1 MEDEGWAGYIWDRST
16 IRLAVVLVGLLVFA
30 ILTSISSYHYNQNNL
45 ERRYLEKTASAMLG
59 TKVTI
64 GGLYWRP
71 AENTVA
77 LTDIK
82 IANPPGID
90 IPSAI
95 SIRALRMRTD
105 SISPS
110 AMVFNQITIA
120 RTAVYLTVGSNTSNL
135 TILHANMDRTTPV
148 LTADGKPFMVVIKDV
163 QTKQGM
169 SMRTDIVPS
178 DRQISPADIEPLHL
192 TGIGEKEKG
201 IPAAQAVTWII
212 DQIIRDAFITAARSG
227 ALESMSKNA
236 VLDIK
241 SNFDMGPDFVDLANR
256 GLVIPRSESGARG
269 GKSHVPR

>member
-16 IRLAVVLVGLLVFA
+16 IRLAVVLGGLLVFA
-30 ILTSISSYHYNQNNL
+30 ILTSISSYHYHQNNL
-45 ERRYLEKTASAMLG
+45 ERLYLEKTASAMLG
-59 TKVTI
+59 TKVSI

-71 AENTVA
+71 AENTVT
-77 LTDIK
+77 LTNIK

-95 SIRALRMRTD
+95 TITALRMRTD

-110 AMVFNQITIA
+110 AMVFSQLTIA
-120 RTAVYLTVGSNTSNL
+120 RTAIYLTVGSDTSNL
-135 TILHANMDRTTPV
+135 TILHANMNRTTPV

-163 QTKQGM
+163 QTKEGM
-169 SMRTDIVPS
+169 SMRTDVVPS
-178 DRQISPADIEPLHL
+178 DRQFSPNDIEPLHL

-201 IPAAQAVTWII
+201 IPVAQAVTWII
-212 DQIIRDAFITAARSG
+212 DRIIRDAFLTAARSG
-227 ALESMSKNA
+227 ALESMSNNA

-256 GLVIPRSESGARG
+256 GIVIRRSQSGARG
-269 GKSHVPR
+269 GFSRAHR